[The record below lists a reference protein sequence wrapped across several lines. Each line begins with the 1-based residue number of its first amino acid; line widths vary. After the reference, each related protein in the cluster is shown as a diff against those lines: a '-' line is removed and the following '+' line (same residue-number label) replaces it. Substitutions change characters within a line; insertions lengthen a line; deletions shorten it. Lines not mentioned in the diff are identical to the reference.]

1 MPALLETY
9 PAFPFVLE
17 RGELDRVY
25 AEDGAVFYDFY
36 GGHCVTLTGHSH
48 PKVVAAIATQAKTLL
63 FYSAAARLRVRE
75 RAAEALIAFVGAAGV
90 ASVFFCNSGAEANE
104 NALKL
109 AIRQTGRKQ
118 ILSFDGGWHG
128 RTLLALSATDDPKIT
143 DPYAAVLAPHRRI
156 PFGDRAALDEAD
168 LSDVA
173 AVIVEPIQSMSGI
186 RMAGRDWYQRL
197 SERARA
203 AGCWLIFDEIQT
215 GLGRLGAPTAAEFF
229 GVQPDAITFA
239 KGLASGVPIGALT
252 LSSEKA
258 DAVKSGDLGSTFG
271 GGPLAMA
278 ALLATLSV
286 VNEEGLVVH
295 AALAGARL
303 KRSLPGSA
311 ISEVLGAGLLLG
323 LRTHGPAAALKKYL
337 HERAIL
343 VGASSDPNVLRL
355 MPCLNVS
362 DAALDAL
369 EAAVHD
375 FATAQ
380 AV

>member
-9 PAFPFVLE
+9 PAFPFVLD

-25 AEDGAVFYDFY
+25 AEDGSVFYDFY

-48 PKVVAAIATQAKTLL
+48 PKVVAAIAAQAQTLL

-90 ASVFFCNSGAEANE
+90 SSVFFCNSGAEANE

-109 AIRQTGRKQ
+109 AIRQTGRSR

-143 DPYAAVLAPHRRI
+143 DPYQAVLAPHQRI
-156 PFGDRAALDEAD
+156 AFGDRAALDEVD
-168 LSDVA
+168 LSEIA

-186 RMAGRDWYQRL
+186 RMAERDWYQLL
-197 SERARA
+197 SERTRA

-215 GLGRLGAPTAAEFF
+215 GLGRLGAPTAAEFL
-229 GVQPDAITFA
+229 GVAPDAISFA

-252 LSSEKA
+252 LSPEKA
-258 DAVKSGDLGSTFG
+258 ALVQAGDLGSTFG

-278 ALLATLSV
+278 ALLATLAV

-311 ISEVLGAGLLLG
+311 VAEVLGAGLLLG
-323 LRTHGPAAALKKYL
+323 LRTQGPAAALKQFLYG
-337 HERAIL
+337 RNIL
-343 VGASSDPNVLRL
+343 VGASSDPQVLRL
-355 MPCLNVS
+355 MPCLNIS

-375 FATAQ
+375 FASVRAL
-380 AV
+380 

>member
-25 AEDGAVFYDFY
+25 SEDGATFYDFY

-48 PKVVAAIATQAKTLL
+48 PKVVAAIAAQAKTLL

-75 RAAEALIAFVGAAGV
+75 RAADALIAFVGTAGV

-109 AIRQTGRKQ
+109 AIRQTGRSS

-143 DPYAAVLAPHRRI
+143 DAYASVLAPHQRI
-156 PFGDRAALDEAD
+156 TFGDRATLDDLD
-168 LSDVA
+168 LSQFA

-186 RMAGRDWYQRL
+186 RVAPREWYQRL
-197 SERARA
+197 HERARA

-252 LSSEKA
+252 LSAEKA
-258 DAVKSGDLGSTFG
+258 DAVKPGDLGSTFG

-278 ALLATLSV
+278 AMLATLAV

-303 KRSLPGSA
+303 KRSLPGGVV
-311 ISEVLGAGLLLG
+311 SEVLGAGLLLG
-323 LRTHGPAAALKKYL
+323 LRTHAPAAELKKFLY
-337 HERAIL
+337 ERGIL

-369 EAAVHD
+369 EAAVHE
-375 FATAQ
+375 FATA
-380 AV
+380 